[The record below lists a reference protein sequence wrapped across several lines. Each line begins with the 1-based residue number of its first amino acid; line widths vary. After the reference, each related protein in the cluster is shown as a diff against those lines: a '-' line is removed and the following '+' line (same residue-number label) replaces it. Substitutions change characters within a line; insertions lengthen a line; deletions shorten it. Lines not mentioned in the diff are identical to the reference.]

1 MSELHCAGCLKNT
14 PNREYLICSQCNDRY
29 DLECANVST
38 QRFYNTMSTDHK
50 KSWICQSCKCKKP
63 KTDNRNT
70 PIRHQWLPEPQDHPD
85 VNNVTIRKRTVHST
99 SSVDASILGDTMCL
113 TASPNA
119 NVSTELTLHDLSQM
133 IAERLKENNL
143 SIITQIQTTIQIE
156 INRAI
161 TKLKQDIKLDLDH
174 LKKENSVRAIEID
187 KLTQKIETMKS
198 ENENLNKQITELG
211 NTGINSYEG
220 GNKEEGLKKSFVVYG
235 VEDIYKEPERALES
249 RLIRIFFDVLK
260 VDLTGYV
267 EETRRIGKYQNK
279 NRPLIVELISKR
291 MVKYLLENYHYFQG
305 TGIAIAPML
314 TEKKRTERKLLRE
327 EMLAARREGL
337 HAVIRENQLYI
348 QGQRVRERVNFKNTT
363 DSTTEETET
372 ENKLYRKPTYL
383 LQMNKG
389 SPQNK
394 ALRNYNKSYQ
404 DETPIPQSSS
414 NTSAISHRDSFRNS
428 LQAIRNSAT
437 DKDKSFRNRENDIP
451 NNVSKPP
458 KSF

>member
-1 MSELHCAGCLKNT
+1 MLSS
-14 PNREYLICSQCNDRY
+14 IS
-29 DLECANVST
+29 S
-38 QRFYNTMSTDHK
+38 
-50 KSWICQSCKCKKP
+50 I
-63 KTDNRNT
+63 
-70 PIRHQWLPEPQDHPD
+70 
-85 VNNVTIRKRTVHST
+85 
-99 SSVDASILGDTMCL
+99 SSVDTSILGDTMRL

-119 NVSTELTLHDLSQM
+119 NTSTELTLHNLSQM
-133 IAERLKENNL
+133 IADRLKENNL
-143 SIITQIQTTIQIE
+143 SIITQIQTTIQTE

-161 TKLKQDIKLDLDH
+161 TQLKLDIKLDLDH
-174 LKKENSVRAIEID
+174 LKKENSVRAMEIN
-187 KLTQKIETMKS
+187 KLTQKIEIMKS
-198 ENENLNKQITELG
+198 ENENLKKQITELG
-211 NTGINSYEG
+211 NNGIKPYEG
-220 GNKEEGLKKSFVVYG
+220 GNKEEEFKKSFVIYG

-279 NRPLIVELISKR
+279 NRPLILELISKR

-327 EMLAARREGL
+327 EMLAARKEGL

-348 QGQRVRERVNFKNTT
+348 QGQRVNFKNTT
-363 DSTTEETET
+363 VSKTEETET
-372 ENKLYRKPTYL
+372 ENKLYRKPTHL
-383 LQMNKG
+383 LEMK
-389 SPQNK
+389 NK

-414 NTSAISHRDSFRNS
+414 NTSTISHRQSFRNS
-428 LQAIRNSAT
+428 LQAICNSAT
-437 DKDKSFRNRENDIP
+437 DKDKCFRNRENDIP

-458 KSF
+458 KSL

>member
-1 MSELHCAGCLKNT
+1 
-14 PNREYLICSQCNDRY
+14 
-29 DLECANVST
+29 
-38 QRFYNTMSTDHK
+38 MSTDHK
-50 KSWICQSCKCKKP
+50 KSCICQSCQCKKP

-70 PIRHQWLPEPQDHPD
+70 PIRHQWFPEPQDHPD
-85 VNNVTIRKRTVHST
+85 VNNITIRKRTVLST
-99 SSVDASILGDTMCL
+99 SSVDTSILGDTMCQ

-119 NVSTELTLHDLSQM
+119 NTSTELTLHNPSQM

-143 SIITQIQTTIQIE
+143 SILTQIQTTIQIE

-174 LKKENSVRAIEID
+174 LKKENSVRATEID

-198 ENENLNKQITELG
+198 ENENLNKQITELR
-211 NTGINSYEG
+211 NTGIKPYEG
-220 GNKEEGLKKSFVVYG
+220 GNKEEGFKKSFVVYG

-314 TEKKRTERKLLRE
+314 TEKKRTERKHLRE

-348 QGQRVRERVNFKNTT
+348 QGQRVNFKNTT
-363 DSTTEETET
+363 DSTTEETDT
-372 ENKLYRKPTYL
+372 ENKLYRKPTHL
-383 LQMNKG
+383 LQMNKR

-428 LQAIRNSAT
+428 LQAIGNSAT
-437 DKDKSFRNRENDIP
+437 DKDKSFRHCLQA
-451 NNVSKPP
+451 NNL
-458 KSF
+458 